1 MGFLNLFSADR
12 SRVYRYSQ
20 DAVRSADRLIR
31 WHDFYAN
38 VDNDSEKPIRYM
50 YLQELK
56 IMISRCLKLSFY
68 LLTHRR
74 RTFDKD

>member
-1 MGFLNLFSADR
+1 MGFPNLFSADR

-20 DAVRSADRLIR
+20 DAVRSADRIIR
-31 WHDFYAN
+31 WHDFYTN
-38 VDNDSEKPIRYM
+38 VDNDNERPIRYM

-56 IMISRCLKLSFY
+56 IMVSRCLKLGFY

-74 RTFDKD
+74 RACDKD